1 MIWAE
6 KTLSALAVPFVSYLA
21 TVWYNTFMALVFD
34 GQSANIFIFI
44 SFCIKIQLANTIIY
58 TCYTE
63 EDFQYCLSL
72 RYIRTAVKTSSYF
85 M

>member
-6 KTLSALAVPFVSYLA
+6 KTLSVLAVPFVSHLA
-21 TVWYNTFMALVFD
+21 TVKYNTFTALVFD
-34 GQSANIFIFI
+34 GQSVNIFILI
-44 SFCIKIQLANTIIY
+44 SFCIQIQLANTILY

-63 EDFQYCLSL
+63 EDFQFFLSL